1 MKMSLPIYFSLV
13 FLLSQGGMTFAQKNS
28 LSGNDSLK
36 LEKINVFSDVPVYPS
51 RSTVLSS
58 DKKNTSADWSIK
70 CNPFILTRG
79 EVPVYLERRLSTD
92 WSIEGAVGV
101 TFADYLKEVV
111 LKGGPLIQKDANV
124 SRLSGICGKLGTRY
138 YTGHNTSEGVYVA
151 LEADYTTYRKDVKGV
166 YLDSDGRYT
175 GGKLRDKQEYLDGV
189 VLVGWKLSDP
199 SENDFSF
206 DWFIGAGVRSGMEN
220 NVVPDELNA
229 NVIRINRAE
238 VLNPLVTVGLKIGLE
253 Y

>member
-1 MKMSLPIYFSLV
+1 MKMPLHIYLSFFFLPWA
-13 FLLSQGGMTFAQKNS
+13 GGMAYAQQ
-28 LSGNDSLK
+28 GNLPGIDSLK
-36 LEKINVFSDVPVYPS
+36 LEKINVFTDVPVNQS
-51 RSTVLSS
+51 RSASLPS

-70 CNPFILTRG
+70 CNPFILSRG

-92 WSIEGAVGV
+92 WSMEVALGV

-111 LKGGPLIQKDANV
+111 LKGRPLIQKDANV
-124 SRLSGICGKLGTRY
+124 SRLSGICGKLDTRY
-138 YTGHNTSEGVYVA
+138 YTGHNTSEGLYVA
-151 LEADYTTYRKDVKGV
+151 LEADFTSYRKDVKGV

-175 GGKLRDKQEYLDGV
+175 NGQLRDKQEYLDGV
-189 VLVGWKLSDP
+189 VILGWKISDP

-206 DWFIGAGVRSGMEN
+206 DWFIGAGVRSGMED

-229 NVIRINRAE
+229 NVIRINRTE
-238 VLNPLVTVGLKIGLE
+238 VLNPLVTLGLKIGLD